1 MGSNPIAP
9 IYFKTFEEQGKQMSK
24 NSLEFY
30 NIGTKVKLTDDVYG
44 TIICVSIGPNHSI
57 AYKCG
62 WWNGRT
68 YCTETFNSSEIDAV
82 VTTEK
87 TRIGFV

>member
-24 NSLEFY
+24 NSLELY
-30 NIGTKVKLTDDVYG
+30 KIGSKVKLADDVHG
-44 TIICVSIGPNHSI
+44 VIVSINIRSDN
-57 AYKCG
+57 YVTYECG
-62 WWNGRT
+62 WWNGRSYST
-68 YCTETFNSSEIDAV
+68 QSFASNEIE
-82 VTTEK
+82 VTVAEK

>member
-1 MGSNPIAP
+1 
-9 IYFKTFEEQGKQMSK
+9 MSK

-30 NIGTKVKLTDDVYG
+30 NIGTKVKLTDDVHG
-44 TIICVSIGPNHSI
+44 SIICVSIGPNHSI
-57 AYKCG
+57 TYKCG
-62 WWNGRT
+62 WWNGRS
-68 YCTETFNSSEIDAV
+68 YCTETFNSSEIEAV